1 MQNTKTLVWDHDIDN
16 VDALVASTGGV
27 RVVEGLL
34 LGDDPA
40 EGLELVLG
48 LLGEGLHNDLA
59 LVVVSAVLQAGELL
73 LKRFL
78 RVE

>member
-1 MQNTKTLVWDHDIDN
+1 MD
-16 VDALVASTGGV
+16 
-27 RVVEGLL
+27 EGLL

-40 EGLELVLG
+40 EGLDAVLG
-48 LLGEGLHNDLA
+48 LLGDGPHDDLA
-59 LVVVSAVLQAGELL
+59 LVVVSAVQAGELL